1 MYYVANRGYN
11 RAPMMTSMV
20 VVRRFKRPKPDRPR
34 NRPEKSDYE
43 NEDEISRKVTVIRE
57 TPTLRKRQLSARSK
71 TGLLQTDFPANVS
84 CMSTVELAVRK
95 VKKLSA
101 GQARELLGWLTAR
114 QPNGTSL
121 KQPARTSCRKT
132 TARRSM
138 QKLKAWQDSVR
149 GTTDWEPP
157 RMPDDLVKPVRL

>member
-1 MYYVANRGYN
+1 M
-11 RAPMMTSMV
+11 
-20 VVRRFKRPKPDRPR
+20 
-34 NRPEKSDYE
+34 
-43 NEDEISRKVTVIRE
+43 
-57 TPTLRKRQLSARSK
+57 
-71 TGLLQTDFPANVS
+71 LQTDFTANVS

-95 VKKLSA
+95 VKKLSV